1 MIAGVQY
8 QDRSKAGS
16 YNVGPGDE
24 DCITT
29 GELANLF
36 CEAWGE
42 NAVWKNLYQGGP
54 HEANFLKLDCSKLK
68 AAFGWAPRWDLDTAM
83 EKVVEWSKCWASG
96 GDVRACMDRQIEDF
110 WNG

>member
-29 GELANLF
+29 GELARS
-36 CEAWGE
+36 
-42 NAVWKNLYQGGP
+42 
-54 HEANFLKLDCSKLK
+54 FL
-68 AAFGWAPRWDLDTAM
+68 
-83 EKVVEWSKCWASG
+83 
-96 GDVRACMDRQIEDF
+96 
-110 WNG
+110 